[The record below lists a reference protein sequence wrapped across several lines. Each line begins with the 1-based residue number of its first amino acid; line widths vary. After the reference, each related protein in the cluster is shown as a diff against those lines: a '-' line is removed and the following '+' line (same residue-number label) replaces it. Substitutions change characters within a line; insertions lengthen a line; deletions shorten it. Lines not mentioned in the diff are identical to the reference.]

1 MKSNFAR
8 HSVTVACGSGF
19 LLFGYDQGVFGGL
32 LSNKPFLNTFNNP
45 SSTIQGQIVAT
56 YDIGCIMGTIVSM
69 LFGDKLG
76 RKRSILIG
84 CVILIVG
91 AILQTSSYSLAH
103 MIVGRIVAGIG
114 NGMNT
119 IAIPIWQAETASAH
133 NRGKLIVLQLVTNI
147 FGIVIT
153 NWMNYGFTYI
163 PDSPI
168 SWRFPLGFQCFFAI
182 ITMALV
188 FVSPES
194 PRWLVMK
201 DRITEAKAILALLT
215 DKPADDPEIDQEV
228 QQLVASVYHE
238 SEVQSSVTVKEVF
251 SGGEQ
256 MTFRRILLG
265 AGTPFFQQMGGV
277 NVIAYYLP
285 VVLVRSF
292 GMTDRM
298 ALILSA
304 CDSMSLMFWGAMA
317 ALLIDRIGRRRLMM
331 FGVTASSVCFAI
343 VAVGLRY
350 GGPDSSNK
358 SMSILA
364 VTFIFMYYVFYGLS
378 LLSIPYMY
386 PAEINSQRMRN
397 TGTSIATAVNWIF
410 VYVVVVIT
418 PTAIDNIGWKYY
430 LIYAVFNICFLP
442 IIWRWY
448 IETANLSL
456 EQIDNLFRI
465 KYEGGSGV
473 SWKEA
478 RRLALV
484 EAPLA
489 VDHKLQDTAEHV
501 EITKGNLKV

>member
-8 HSVTVACGSGF
+8 HSVTIACGSGF

-32 LSNKPFLNTFNNP
+32 LSNKPFLETFNNP

-69 LFGDKLG
+69 LAGDKLG

-84 CVILIVG
+84 CVILIIG
-91 AILQTSSYSLAH
+91 GILQAASYSLAP
-103 MIVGRIVAGIG
+103 MIVGRIVAGVG

-119 IAIPIWQAETASAH
+119 IAIPIWQTETAEPN

-163 PDSPI
+163 PNSPV
-168 SWRFPLGFQCFFAI
+168 SWRFPLAFQCFFAI
-182 ITMALV
+182 VTIALV

-194 PRWLVMK
+194 PRWLVMR
-201 DRITEAKAILALLT
+201 DRIEDAKATLASLT
-215 DKPADDPEIDQEV
+215 GKPIDDPESVQEIR
-228 QQLVASVYHE
+228 QLVASVHHE
-238 SEVQSSVTVKEVF
+238 AEVQSSVTIKEVF

-265 AGTPFFQQMGGV
+265 AGTPFFQQMGGT
-277 NVIAYYLP
+277 NVVAYYLP

-292 GMTDRM
+292 GMTERM

-317 ALLIDRIGRRRLMM
+317 ALLIDRVGRRRLMM
-331 FGVTASSVCFAI
+331 FGATGSSFCFAM

-358 SMSILA
+358 GMSILA

-378 LLSIPYMY
+378 LLSIPFMY

-397 TGTSIATAVNWIF
+397 TGTSIATAVNWVF

-430 LIYAVFNICFLP
+430 LVFAVTNICFLP

-448 IETANLSL
+448 IETANMSL
-456 EQIDNLFRI
+456 EQIDGLFRI
-465 KYEGGSGV
+465 KHEGGSGV

-478 RRLALV
+478 RSLALI
-484 EAPLA
+484 ETIAA
-489 VDHKLQDTAEHV
+489 VDDKLQEVDQAEHV
-501 EITKGNLKV
+501 EAAKNIP